1 MTYETFL
8 FKQLETRADRLIKEE
23 SDPQD
28 TVTMD
33 VPLLIRLLEL
43 AREDVKD
50 DADLH
55 RVVDR
60 VLAIK
65 NRGTLTMD
73 DYAEIEGTPD
83 EPTEKPAP
91 ATGLDEIRKLAGL
104 K

>member
-73 DYAEIEGTPD
+73 DYAEIEGKMSAPIA
-83 EPTEKPAP
+83 EPTP